1 MNKKEVTDKGVFTWG
16 AFTAIMIIVVCAAVL
31 VFIFK
36 VKVGDEKQHPTL
48 QINENVITINEI
60 DRGIIKTEDGNDIV
74 IDNTTNE
81 ELPVEEIENDNLVI

>member
-1 MNKKEVTDKGVFTWG
+1 MSKKEVTDKGVFTWG
-16 AFTAIMIIVVCAAVL
+16 AFTAIMIIVICAAVL

-36 VKVGDEKQHPTL
+36 VKVGDEKQQPTL
-48 QINENVITINEI
+48 QKNENVNKINEI

-81 ELPVEEIENDNLVI
+81 ELPVEKIENDDSVR